1 MALQEPKMT
10 PNRRVI
16 LEELRA
22 TMEHPTADEIYERV
36 RRRLPKISLGTV
48 YRSLD
53 VLSKLG
59 LIRVIGEAGEQRRY
73 DGDTDGHFHVRCV
86 RCGRVGDV
94 VLDGMRPLEQAVVDA
109 DGFDVEGFH
118 LCFTGVC
125 PRCIRETGNGGT
137 KHGSEG
143 HED

>member
-1 MALQEPKMT
+1 MALNEPKMT

-22 TMEHPTADEIYERV
+22 TGEHPTADEIYERV
-36 RRRLPKISLGTV
+36 RKRLPKISLGTV

-53 VLSKLG
+53 VLSRKG

-73 DGDTDGHFHVRCV
+73 DGDLDGHFHIRCV

-94 VLDGMRPLEQAVVDA
+94 MLDAMKPLEDAVTSSDGYQVD
-109 DGFDVEGFH
+109 GYH
-118 LCFTGVC
+118 LCFTGIC
-125 PRCIRETGNGGT
+125 PECARESGNGGT
-137 KHGSEG
+137 VDVAEG